1 MAGFK
6 AAPERE
12 GSSSTGGCD
21 VAEGQVV
28 FVGSRA
34 VERGPGKGSQLEGL
48 CKSPCAHLIQ
58 ERGLRWSGCQSGSAE
73 SANHC
78 RTVHFI
84 FFSFANEIIC

>member
-12 GSSSTGGCD
+12 GSSSTDGCA

-28 FVGSRA
+28 FVGSQA
-34 VERGPGKGSQLEGL
+34 VESGPGKRSQLEGL
-48 CKSPCAHLIQ
+48 CKSPCTHLIQ
-58 ERGLRWSGCQSGSAE
+58 ERGMEWSECQSGSAE

-78 RTVHFI
+78 RAVHFI
-84 FFSFANEIIC
+84 FFLLLMK